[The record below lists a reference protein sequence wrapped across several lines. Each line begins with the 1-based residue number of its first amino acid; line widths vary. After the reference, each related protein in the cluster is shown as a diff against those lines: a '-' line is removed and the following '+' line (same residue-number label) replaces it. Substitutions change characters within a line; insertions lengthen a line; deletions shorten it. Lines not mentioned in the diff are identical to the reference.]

1 MSKDEKSRHRI
12 LGLILFVLYLI
23 LLIYFLFFAEEM
35 GRNPQMREGYSYNL
49 TLFKEIRR
57 FYEHR
62 EIIGY
67 RALFL
72 NIFGNVLAFMPFGF
86 FLPMIWKRTDRL
98 FLTAVSSF
106 LMSLCIET
114 VQLVS
119 RVGSFDVDDLLLNTI
134 GGVLGFLAYRLLRGV
149 WIRYYGTNRK

>member
-35 GRNPQMREGYSYNL
+35 RRNPQIREGYSYNL

-62 EIIGY
+62 EILGY

-106 LMSLCIET
+106 LMSLCVET

-119 RVGSFDVDDLLLNTI
+119 RLGSFHVDDLLLNTI

>member
-23 LLIYFLFFAEEM
+23 LLIYFLFSRRRWEEI
-35 GRNPQMREGYSYNL
+35 RRCREGYSYNL

-62 EIIGY
+62 EILGY

-114 VQLVS
+114 GAAGEP
-119 RVGSFDVDDLLLNTI
+119 VGSFDVDDLLLNTI

-149 WIRYYGTNRK
+149 WIRY

>member
-62 EIIGY
+62 EILGY

-106 LMSLCIET
+106 LMSLCVET

-134 GGVLGFLAYRLLRGV
+134 GRVLGFLAYRLLRGA

>member
-62 EIIGY
+62 EILGY

-72 NIFGNVLAFMPFGF
+72 IFSATCWRLCPSAFFC
-86 FLPMIWKRTDRL
+86 R
-98 FLTAVSSF
+98 
-106 LMSLCIET
+106 
-114 VQLVS
+114 
-119 RVGSFDVDDLLLNTI
+119 
-134 GGVLGFLAYRLLRGV
+134 
-149 WIRYYGTNRK
+149 

>member
-1 MSKDEKSRHRI
+1 RVSKDEKSRHRI

-35 GRNPQMREGYSYNL
+35 GRNPQMRQGYSYNL

-57 FYEHR
+57 SYEHR

-98 FLTAVSSF
+98 FLTAVFSF
-106 LMSLCIET
+106 LMSLCVET

-149 WIRYYGTNRK
+149 